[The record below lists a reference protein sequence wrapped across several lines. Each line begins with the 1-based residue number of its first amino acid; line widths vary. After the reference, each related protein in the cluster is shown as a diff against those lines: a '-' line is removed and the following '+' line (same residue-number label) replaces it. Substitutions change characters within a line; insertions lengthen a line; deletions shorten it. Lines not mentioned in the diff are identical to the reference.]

1 MSTLAD
7 VLGSLRADSPWLLLV
22 AGVVFAG
29 AGAAYRRAAGSLQ
42 RIGARVG
49 ELEKTVTSER
59 TRRRQVEA
67 ELEDA
72 GIPLPYWPEDPPRP
86 EPAKRRRRLFDLD
99 REAAAWQPHDQ
110 DHDDAPR
117 TSLEPAR
124 PPVPHRR

>member
-1 MSTLAD
+1 MNTLAD

-59 TRRRQVEA
+59 TRRRQLEA

-72 GIPLPYWPEDPPRP
+72 GIPLPFWPEDPPRP
-86 EPAKRRRRLFDLD
+86 EPRRRRRLFDLE
-99 REAAAWQPHDQ
+99 REDQAWQREHL
-110 DHDDAPR
+110 DDEHPP
-117 TSLEPAR
+117 TTEVVR
-124 PPVPHRR
+124 PPVPARHGR